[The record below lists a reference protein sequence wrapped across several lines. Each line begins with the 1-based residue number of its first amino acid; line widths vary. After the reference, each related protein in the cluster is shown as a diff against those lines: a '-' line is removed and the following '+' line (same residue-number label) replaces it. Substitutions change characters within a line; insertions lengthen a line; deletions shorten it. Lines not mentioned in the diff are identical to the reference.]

1 MDNKLY
7 YSISEV
13 SSITGI
19 KPYILRYWEREFPEL
34 KPKKFSSGKRRY
46 KKKDIE
52 TILSIKKLLYE
63 ENYRIEGAK
72 LKLRTDKEIV
82 PRKKEDELEEK
93 AEGNFIHE
101 LEMESV
107 YDVIEELK
115 KEVEDLI
122 EFISGDR

>member
-1 MDNKLY
+1 MEGKLY

-34 KPKKFSSGKRRY
+34 KPKKFTSGKRRY

-52 TILSIKKLLYE
+52 TILFIKKLLYE

-72 LKLRTDKEIV
+72 LKIRGDRDLTS
-82 PRKKEDELEEK
+82 KKSSDDASELK
-93 AEGNFIHE
+93 AGTEGIRV
-101 LEMESV
+101 L
-107 YDVIEELK
+107 IEEIK
-115 KEVEDLI
+115 TEVEEILDIL
-122 EFISGDR
+122 SKD